1 MPEYLAPGVYV
12 EEVPS
17 GSKPIEG
24 ASTSTAAM
32 VGMTQRGPVNT
43 PTLVTSAGSYARQFG
58 GLLHPDLFPAGRDA
72 LPYAAEGFFGNGGSR
87 LWVVRIVGGN
97 AAESRLNLT
106 ALATG
111 ESAGRSVAAQAL
123 AGAAAIEVSSP
134 AGIVAGDLLLI
145 ADGTRTETA
154 TVAALNPTFLLAGP
168 LTNNYAAGDTVTLQ
182 TAAPTAGVLQAAV
195 GAGDTQLQ
203 LDNEAGIAVGAVLRL
218 RDDGGDAALDEL
230 LTVAAVTPP
239 AGANPAQIDLAAPLA
254 HDHAQA
260 STLEVLTNAATSVAL
275 AQPTTAGL
283 DPAVLAV
290 PDVAGFAADSAVR
303 VTDGAAATDFAVIA
317 AVRTDPALVSLAAP
331 LAANHAVGATV
342 SRVQPALEVHALS
355 PGVWGDSIRVSTRAV
370 SQVETELAA
379 DATAAGDTIRLATAF
394 GLFPGSVLVIGPVV
408 DDTGAVTTPSTTA
421 EVAAVDATAGEVTLT
436 GPLGTAY
443 PRETTVA
450 SQELTLV
457 IERLEADR
465 VVESEAFEKLSL
477 AAGHPRNAL
486 TVVGFWDTAA
496 GRPSRSGASTLVR
509 LSLPATPTPVTAS
522 FVHGLARFLDNGAD
536 DPATV
541 DDAAYVGTASDD
553 PDGRT
558 GIQALENEPTI
569 SIVAV
574 PGQTSVTVQK
584 ALVAHCEKMRY
595 RFAVLDTPQG
605 ARLGDARSHR
615 QNFDTTRAAV
625 YYPGLVIADRFGA
638 PGELMTI
645 PSSGHMLGIMARTD
659 TSRGVHKA
667 PANEV
672 VRGILQF
679 ETKLGKGEQ
688 DILNPIHVNC
698 YRDFREENRG
708 LRIYG
713 ARVATSDPEL
723 KYINVRR
730 LLLFI
735 EQSLDNGLQ
744 WAVFEPNDQPLWDTV
759 KQSVSNFLVTV
770 WRSGALAGTKQDEAF
785 FVNIG
790 YNVTMTQDDIDN
802 GRMIVEIGVAPVKPA
817 EFVIVRISQKT
828 REATS

>member
-58 GLLHPDLFPAGRDA
+58 GLLHPAVFTSGRDA
-72 LPYAAEGFFGNGGSR
+72 LPYAAEGFFTNGGSR
-87 LWVVRIVGGN
+87 LWVVRVVGDN
-97 AAESRLNLT
+97 ASESRLTLV

-111 ESAGRSVAAQAL
+111 ESATRSVAAQAL
-123 AGAAAIEVSSP
+123 AGEVALTVSNP
-134 AGIVAGDLLLI
+134 AGITAGDLLLI
-145 ADGTRTETA
+145 ADGARTETA
-154 TVAALNPTFLLAGP
+154 AVAALNPTLVLASS
-168 LTNNYAAGDTVTLQ
+168 LANVYAAGDIVTLQ
-182 TAAPTAGVLQAAV
+182 TAAPTVGVLQTDLLASAA
-195 GAGDTQLQ
+195 QLQ
-203 LDNEAGIAVGAVLRL
+203 LDDDTGIVVGTVLRL
-218 RDDGGDAALDEL
+218 RDDAGDAALDEIV
-230 LTVAAVTPP
+230 TVTAVTP
-239 AGANPAQIDLAAPLA
+239 AGGGNPAQIDIGAPLA
-254 HDHAQA
+254 RGHAQA
-260 STLEVLTNAATSVAL
+260 STLEVLTDAATAVAL

-290 PDVAGFAADSAVR
+290 PDAAGFAADSAIR
-303 VTDGAAATDFAVIA
+303 IAGATTDFAIVT
-317 AVRTDPALVSLAAP
+317 AVQTDPAVLSLGAP
-331 LAANHAVGATV
+331 LAFNHAVGAAV
-342 SRVQPALEVHALS
+342 SRVQPALDVHALS
-355 PGVWGDSIRVSTRAV
+355 PGVWGDSLRVSTRA
-370 SQVETELAA
+370 SAQVETTLAA

-394 GLFPGSVLVIGPVV
+394 GLFPGSVLVIGEVV
-408 DDTGAVTTPSTTA
+408 DLDTGAVTTPGTTVQ
-421 EVAAVDATAGEVTLT
+421 VATVDAAAGEVNLT
-436 GPLGTAY
+436 APLGADHAAGSAV
-443 PRETTVA
+443 R

-457 IERLEADR
+457 VERLEADK
-465 VVESEAFEKLSL
+465 VVESEAFDKLSL

-486 TVVGFWDTAA
+486 TVVGSWDTAA
-496 GRPSRSGASTLVR
+496 GRPSRSGASALVR
-509 LSLPATPTPVTAS
+509 LSLPTPPAPVSAVL
-522 FVHGLARFLDNGAD
+522 VHGLARFLDDGAD
-536 DPATV
+536 DPASV
-541 DDAAYVGTASDD
+541 DDDAYVGTASDD

-595 RFAVLDTPQG
+595 RFAVLDTPLG
-605 ARLGDARSHR
+605 VRLGDARSHR

-645 PSSGHMLGIMARTD
+645 PSAGHMLGIMARTD
-659 TSRGVHKA
+659 TTRGVHKA

-713 ARVATSDPEL
+713 ARVATSDPEF

-770 WRSGALAGTKQDEAF
+770 WRSGALAGTKQEEAF

-790 YNVTMTQDDIDN
+790 YNITMTQDDIDN

>member
-1 MPEYLAPGVYV
+1 MPEYLAPGVYI

-24 ASTSTAAM
+24 ASTSTAAV

-58 GLLHPDLFPAGRDA
+58 GLLHPDLFSGGRDA

-87 LWVVRIVGGN
+87 LWVVRVVGDG
-97 AAESRLNLT
+97 ASESRLALL
-106 ALATG
+106 ALAAG
-111 ESAGRSVAAQAL
+111 EGGSRSVAAQAL
-123 AGAAAIEVSSP
+123 AGEAAIEVSNP
-134 AGIVAGDLLLI
+134 AGIVPGDLLLM

-154 TVAALNPTFLLAGP
+154 RVAALNPTFLLAGP
-168 LTNNYAAGDTVTLQ
+168 LTNAYAAGDTVTLQ
-182 TAAPTAGVLQAAV
+182 SATPTAGVLQGALA
-195 GAGDTQLQ
+195 AGDTQLQ
-203 LDNEAGIAVGAVLRL
+203 LDTVAGIAGGDVLWL
-218 RDDGGDAALDEL
+218 RDDGGDPALDEFV
-230 LTVAAVTPP
+230 TVAAVTPP
-239 AGANPAQIDLAAPLA
+239 AGPNPGQVDLTAPLA
-254 HDHAQA
+254 RRHAQP
-260 STLEVLTNAATSVAL
+260 STIEVLVDAATSVAL

-283 DPAVLAV
+283 DPSVLAV
-290 PDVAGFAADSAVR
+290 PDVTGFAAGSALR
-303 VTDGAAATDFAVIA
+303 VTDGAAATDFGVIA
-317 AVRTDPALVSLAAP
+317 AVRIDPALVSLAAP
-331 LAANHAVGATV
+331 LAFNHAVGAAV
-342 SRVQPALEVHALS
+342 SRVRDALEVHALS
-355 PGVWGDSIRVSTRAV
+355 PGAWGDALRVSTRTA

-379 DATAAGDTIRLATAF
+379 DATAAGDVIRLATAF

-408 DDTGAVTTPSTTA
+408 DDTGAVTTPSATV

-436 GPLGTAY
+436 APLGTAY
-443 PRETTVA
+443 PSGTAVA
-450 SQELTLV
+450 SQEFTLMV
-457 IERLEADR
+457 ERIEADK
-465 VVESEAFEKLSL
+465 VVESETFEKLSL

-486 TVVGFWDTAA
+486 TIVGSWNTARA
-496 GRPSRSGASTLVR
+496 RPSRSGASTLVR
-509 LSLPATPTPVTAS
+509 LSLPTPSAPTAAS
-522 FVHGLARFLDNGAD
+522 FVHGLARLLDGGAD

-541 DDAAYVGTASDD
+541 DDDAYVGIASDD

-569 SIVAV
+569 SIVSV

-595 RFAVLDTPQG
+595 RFAVLDTPLG
-605 ARLGDARSHR
+605 ARLGDARNHR

-638 PGELMTI
+638 PGELRTI
-645 PSSGHMLGIMARTD
+645 APSGHMLGVMARTD
-659 TSRGVHKA
+659 TTRGVHKA

-698 YRDFREENRG
+698 FRDFREENRG

-713 ARVATSDPEL
+713 ARVATSDPEY

-735 EQSLDNGLQ
+735 EQSLDTGLQ

-770 WRSGALAGTKQDEAF
+770 WRSGALAGTKQEEAF
-785 FVNIG
+785 FVSIG
-790 YNVTMTQDDIDN
+790 YNITMTQDDIDN